1 LRVLTSALLCLL
13 RQSPRNGVYSAADDG
28 ASLAGRMLPPRA
40 CAQLAQLA
48 PPLRAVLLEE
58 ASSFALETLPQSA
71 PLLLDAE
78 TLPRLC
84 APHLDWLARGDAAQ
98 CAAAVAALAECEACH
113 AQAVDWPTLS
123 THGCRMK
130 VLSYCPC
137 GTCPEPKPEAVR
149 VYTGDRSAVCFD
161 GCAHPL
167 AERDSLPLWGLA
179 RRVSLQEVVGF
190 IASACPAAPTC
201 APVLACK
208 ALTPRRAFRLRVS
221 VVLSAIHNRLGEIP
235 QHMDAVKLR
244 GLLARISVTMR
255 AEDCVASGAWAT
267 AEAAL
272 RAAPWPPRGTGPFS
286 LAAARRARGPAAA
299 QQLEASAA
307 AGGGGGG
314 GRRPARATAAAAADW
329 VCASCGGL
337 ASASRSGA
345 AAPVAARRC
354 EPCAASEALA
364 ALPLPLPADDDD

>member
-1 LRVLTSALLCLL
+1 MPGGRQRAKQKAAGSGLEAALGVVLPDEFARDEAPVPPSCLAE
-13 RQSPRNGVYSAADDG
+13 RPHPAWAPSPRNGVYSAADDG

-40 CAQLAQLA
+40 CAQLAQLS

-190 IASACPAAPTC
+190 IASACPSTPIAC
-201 APVLACK
+201 A
-208 ALTPRRAFRLRVS
+208 
-221 VVLSAIHNRLGEIP
+221 LSRT
-235 QHMDAVKLR
+235 R
-244 GLLARISVTMR
+244 
-255 AEDCVASGAWAT
+255 
-267 AEAAL
+267 
-272 RAAPWPPRGTGPFS
+272 
-286 LAAARRARGPAAA
+286 
-299 QQLEASAA
+299 
-307 AGGGGGG
+307 
-314 GRRPARATAAAAADW
+314 
-329 VCASCGGL
+329 
-337 ASASRSGA
+337 
-345 AAPVAARRC
+345 
-354 EPCAASEALA
+354 
-364 ALPLPLPADDDD
+364 

>member
-1 LRVLTSALLCLL
+1 M
-13 RQSPRNGVYSAADDG
+13 YSAADDG

-208 ALTPRRAFRLRVS
+208 ALTPR
-221 VVLSAIHNRLGEIP
+221 IP
-235 QHMDAVKLR
+235 AP
-244 GLLARISVTMR
+244 RIS
-255 AEDCVASGAWAT
+255 GAVGYPQPAGRDPP
-267 AEAAL
+267 AHGRGEAA
-272 RAAPWPPRGTGPFS
+272 RAAGEDQRHH
-286 LAAARRARGPAAA
+286 ARG
-299 QQLEASAA
+299 
-307 AGGGGGG
+307 
-314 GRRPARATAAAAADW
+314 
-329 VCASCGGL
+329 GL
-337 ASASRSGA
+337 
-345 AAPVAARRC
+345 RC
-354 EPCAASEALA
+354 ERRVGDGRGCA
-364 ALPLPLPADDDD
+364 